1 MMKKVWK
8 VCVTLIMVCTLL
20 PANVYAESGLT
31 LESSLESATDTPA
44 TEKSATVSVQTE
56 DIRNMQE
63 VADTSEEGDATYLN
77 AAVSE
82 RADSDGDADLPAFLQ
97 EGESACGSVS
107 SDQILSP
114 STATVSDVVSIIQP
128 IIYTNEVGAS
138 WNTKYGSVMPNDNGY
153 GISAGILQWNASNA
167 LYLLRAIIVAS
178 DAEAQQILDADLYH
192 KIKTD
197 TSWAGGSGCD
207 NTRFIP
213 TDAQATAISNLL
225 KSPAGVEVQNNLSTS
240 YIYSYIDRAYNTYK
254 ITNVAALCYFCDI
267 NNQCSPTTAG
277 NIAQTAIQL
286 AGGKSS
292 DVTLNE
298 MHEAALLNPVAGKY
312 LYRRYLTY
320 SSIADAVSGTGWNY
334 CNAGSYRIPAK
345 TVGTSTSST
354 EIKWLQW
361 ALNAAVQ
368 AALPVDG
375 TYSSATTT
383 AIRTFQTQYQATY
396 GLAVDGYAGQQTIT
410 SLIKVLSPLGLL
422 TYHSNDLKMVEPVLK
437 GAVNTASG
445 VIISWEPVSNA
456 TGYYVYRKDNG
467 GDYHAIGT
475 ISSSSTVSY
484 SDTAVSSGTTYTY
497 TVKAYDSWR
506 ESSFNQDGISI
517 LFLQAPV
524 SQEPDSQTADSQTT
538 DPQTPVLQA
547 PNLKAAVMTTTGIK
561 VSWSQV
567 SGATGYYV
575 YRKVGGGSYH
585 NIKTIKAGT
594 TVSYTDKTTKS
605 GTTYTYTVKAY
616 NESVTS
622 AYNKGI
628 SQTYKTVKKYKVLS
642 KLNYRKGAGKK
653 YTAVGTLKKSSTA
666 YVVKGYSKKANGY
679 TWYKI
684 YYKNKFY
691 YVASKYLKK
700 I

>member
-1 MMKKVWK
+1 MKKVWT
-8 VCVTLIMVCTLL
+8 VCVTLILVCTLL

-31 LESSLESATDTPA
+31 LESSLESVT
-44 TEKSATVSVQTE
+44 TEEA
-56 DIRNMQE
+56 
-63 VADTSEEGDATYLN
+63 DATYLN

-97 EGESACGSVS
+97 DGESACGSVS

-128 IIYTNEVGAS
+128 IIYTNEVGTS
-138 WNTKYGSVMPNDNGY
+138 WYTKYGSVTPNDNGY

-167 LYLLRAIIVAS
+167 LYLLRAIIAAS
-178 DAEAQQILDADLYH
+178 DAEAQQILDADLYQ

-213 TDAQATAISNLL
+213 TDAQAIAISNLL
-225 KSPAGVEVQNNLSTS
+225 KSPAGVEVQNSLSTA
-240 YIYSYIDRAYNTYK
+240 YIFSYIDRAYNTYK

-267 NNQCSPTTAG
+267 NNQCSSTTVG

-286 AGGKSS
+286 AGGNPSY
-292 DVTLNE
+292 VTLNE
-298 MHEAALLNPVAGKY
+298 MHEAALLNSVAGKY

-320 SSIADAVSGTGWNY
+320 SSIADAVSGTEWNY
-334 CNAGSYRIPAK
+334 CNTGSYRIPAK
-345 TVGTSTSST
+345 TVGTSTSSS
-354 EIKWLQW
+354 EVKWLQW
-361 ALNAAVQ
+361 ALNATIQ
-368 AALPVDG
+368 AGLPVDG

-383 AIRTFQTQYQATY
+383 AVRSFQTQYQATY

-410 SLIKVLSPLGLL
+410 SLIKVLAPTGLL
-422 TYHSNDLKMVEPVLK
+422 TYHSNDLEMVEPTLK
-437 GAVNTASG
+437 SAVNTVNG
-445 VIISWEPVSNA
+445 VTISWESVPNA
-456 TGYYVYRKDNG
+456 TGYYVYRKENG
-467 GDYHAIGT
+467 GDYHAITT
-475 ISSSSTVSY
+475 IASGSTVSY
-484 SDTAVSSGTTYTY
+484 SDTTVTSGTTYTY
-497 TVKAYDSWR
+497 TVKAYDSWG
-506 ESSFNQDGISI
+506 ESSFNNDGISI
-517 LFLQAPV
+517 LFI
-524 SQEPDSQTADSQTT
+524 QEPDSQTADSQTADSQT
-538 DPQTPVLQA
+538 ADSQTADSQTPDLQA
-547 PNLKAAVMTTTGIK
+547 PELLAAVMTTTGIK

-575 YRKVGGGSYH
+575 YRKVSGGSYRK
-585 NIKTIKAGT
+585 IKKIKAGT
-594 TVSYTDKTTKS
+594 TVSYTDKTTES

-653 YTAVGTLKKSSTA
+653 YTAVGTLKKGSTA